1 MVQAVDINVRDI
13 RADLVFK
20 ATRLITGQEKRSKDG
35 TWGLCCESQGEEE
48 KPSREGL

>member
-20 ATRLITGQEKRSKDG
+20 AMRLITGQEKRSKDG
-35 TWGLCCESQGEEE
+35 AWGLCCEGQGEEE